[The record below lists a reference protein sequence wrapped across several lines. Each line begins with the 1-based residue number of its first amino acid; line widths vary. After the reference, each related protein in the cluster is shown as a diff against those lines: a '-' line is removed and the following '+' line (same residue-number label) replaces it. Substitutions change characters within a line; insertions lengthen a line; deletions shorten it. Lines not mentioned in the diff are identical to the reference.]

1 MRISTVN
8 TIDDLAVRRASP
20 RTLAVARP
28 RETVRDASRRFP
40 LVSCACL
47 VLATLAAHGW
57 SLRDGLFIDDH
68 LHQQRLAKIG
78 WSPSELLSVT
88 TIAPD
93 EFLHCW
99 WQERSTRWQYARPLS
114 VLLMKAVYVVS
125 GGRPVAQH
133 AVSLLMH
140 LGVVFMV
147 LRLCWLLTRD
157 RFWSFFG
164 ALLFAWYTHTIIPVG
179 WAASQNA
186 LLQTGLT
193 LAAILL
199 YLRASGLEIGPEAA
213 SHPPAPLNGP
223 AFGGVA
229 ACFVLSLLAREN
241 GVVLPPFLLAMDLA
255 YGGRRTVW
263 ARRHVHL
270 ALAAVAGIYLVW
282 RLLYYY
288 EPLPNFYQQRGTGPA
303 YLLWCFAKLLH
314 YVCSTVWLTPMT
326 VGPTGR
332 YAPFSEVPADC
343 ALMIGILALMS
354 IGYYLACRNVRGWW
368 LWPLWILLSVA
379 PVVTVMATPHTGY
392 MAGVGF
398 AVAMMLAP
406 ALRRRARPV
415 SIGRW
420 SPAVA
425 AWFMFATLV
434 YVVVTR
440 LIWDGMQAAEN
451 YAIAG
456 ITAHAPPDEETTD
469 VFFINLPFIN
479 VYAPVHLKE
488 HWGSAAEKPRYHVL
502 TYAPDVLRMD
512 RPCRVERLDDRR
524 LRVCV
529 EGKPYYSGA
538 LGRYLIEAMRP
549 SGPLKKGDVV
559 GGEWFDA
566 AVEDADEQGVWSLVF
581 TFRRPLDDPRFRI
594 YVCTDTDPASLLR
607 FDGPS
612 ADLDLLPAVANDPA
626 RLESEFHRLRDTLE
640 WVYRIRSAIARVVR
654 TDLYMTGPPFPGP
667 RAAS

>member
-8 TIDDLAVRRASP
+8 TIDDLAVQRAAP
-20 RTLAVARP
+20 RTIAVARP
-28 RETVRDASRRFP
+28 RASPGVASRRFA
-40 LVSCACL
+40 LVSCGCL
-47 VLATLAAHGW
+47 ALATLAAHGW

-68 LHQQRLAKIG
+68 LHQQRLASIG

-93 EFLHCW
+93 DFVHCW

-114 VLLMKAVYVVS
+114 VLLMKAVYVMS

-133 AVSLLMH
+133 TVSLLLH
-140 LGVVFMV
+140 LCVVFFV
-147 LRLCWLLTRD
+147 FRVCWLLTWN

-179 WAASQNA
+179 WTASQNA

-193 LAAILL
+193 LAAVLL
-199 YLRASGLEIGPEAA
+199 YLRASDLDIGSDST
-213 SHPPAPLNGP
+213 SHPPTPLNRP
-223 AFGGVA
+223 AFAGVV
-229 ACFVLSLLAREN
+229 ACFVLSLLSREN
-241 GVVLPPFLLAMDLA
+241 GVVLPVFLIAMDLA

-263 ARRHVHL
+263 ARRYAHL
-270 ALAAVAGIYLVW
+270 GLATIAAVYVAW
-282 RLLYYY
+282 RLFYYY
-288 EPLPNFYQQRGTGPA
+288 EPLPDFYQQRGTGPA
-303 YLLWCFAKLLH
+303 YVVWCLAKLLH

-332 YAPFSEVPADC
+332 YAPFSEVPGDC
-343 ALMIGILALMS
+343 ALMIGILTVMS
-354 IGYYLACRNVRGWW
+354 LGYYLACRNIRGWW

-398 AVAMMLAP
+398 AVAMMLGP
-406 ALRRRARPV
+406 ALRRTARPV

-456 ITAHAPPDEETTD
+456 ITAHAPPDERTTD
-469 VFFINLPFIN
+469 LFFINLPFVN
-479 VYAPVHLKE
+479 VYSPVHLSEK
-488 HWGSAAEKPRYHVL
+488 WGDAAARPHYHVL

-512 RPCRVERLDDRR
+512 RPCRVERLDEYR
-524 LRVCV
+524 LRVRV

-549 SGPLKKGDVV
+549 SGPLKEGDVV
-559 GGEWFDA
+559 RGEGFDA
-566 AVEDADEQGVWSLVF
+566 TVEAADEQGVWSMIF
-581 TFRRPLDDPRFRI
+581 TFRRPLNDPRYRF
-594 YVCTDTDPASLLR
+594 YVCTDTDPASLLQ

-612 ADLDLLPAVANDPA
+612 ARLELLPAVANDPT
-626 RLESEFHRLRDTLE
+626 RLESEFQRLRDTLE

-667 RAAS
+667 RAAG